1 MWCCGHGRTHGL
13 AVGAWA
19 DPGGVD
25 VGGSHHLRGSGG
37 AGEPG

>member
-1 MWCCGHGRTHGL
+1 MWCCCHGWTHGL

-25 VGGSHHLRGSGG
+25 VGGNHLRGPGG
-37 AGEPG
+37 AGEPV